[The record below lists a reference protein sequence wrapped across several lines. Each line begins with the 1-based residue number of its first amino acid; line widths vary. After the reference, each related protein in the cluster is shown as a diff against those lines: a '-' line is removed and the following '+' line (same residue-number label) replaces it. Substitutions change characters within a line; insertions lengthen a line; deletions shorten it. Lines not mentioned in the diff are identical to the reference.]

1 MITKKKRH
9 FEIENR
15 LLGLE
20 TEGIFRVSADVDEMT
35 HYKSQLD
42 QWNVIEASDAH
53 VPANLLK
60 LFFRELAE
68 PLIPPHMYEACISSD
83 LTNAQIIDLVEN
95 QLPNINRIVLYH
107 LIDFLQQF
115 NDPSIIQVTKMD
127 ASNLSMVFAPNC
139 LRCPS
144 SDPQIIFNNA
154 RKEMLFIRNL
164 IECLTI
170 K

>member
-1 MITKKKRH
+1 
-9 FEIENR
+9 
-15 LLGLE
+15 
-20 TEGIFRVSADVDEMT
+20 MT

-42 QWNVIEASDAH
+42 QWNIINASDAH

-60 LFFRELAE
+60 LFFRELAD
-68 PLIPPHMYEACISSD
+68 PLIPSHMYDKCISND
-83 LTNAQIIDLVEN
+83 LSTEKILDLVEN
-95 QLPNINRIVLYH
+95 QLPPLNRTVLFH
-107 LIDFLQQF
+107 LIQFLQRF
-115 NDPSIIQVTKMD
+115 NEPSVIQVTKMD
-127 ASNLSMVFAPNC
+127 VANLSMVFAPNC

-164 IECLTI
+164 LENLSI